1 MNKQRKIKQ
10 LKTLKKQLFKKTSLR
25 NLKIFEETCY
35 YILPYFTSFAIVAG
49 ASKINNNGFPFVKE
63 ELETKKMYTLDYKSN
78 VSKTIDEN
86 YSNDSL
92 SNHLIIYSPWE
103 YNDGKYIR
111 YKREYLLKKELLKD
125 IYDAVVNEDYN
136 YILENVPLKYETKEI
151 TNEVREEDW
160 LGIYWDADISYQ
172 DQEDFIMIEEST
184 KHFFLKNLITILI
197 TFISG
202 RGYNSIRPY
211 TYRETCQQ
219 INDEY
224 YKTIAPIE
232 KKILLKSK
240 KEDDCND

>member
-1 MNKQRKIKQ
+1 MNKQKEIKQ
-10 LKTLKKQLFKKTSLR
+10 LKTLKKQLFKKNTLKS
-25 NLKIFEETCY
+25 LKIFEEAIY
-35 YILPYFTSFAIVAG
+35 YILPYLTSFVIVAG
-49 ASKINNNGFPFVKE
+49 ASKINNNGFPFIKE

-78 VSKTIDEN
+78 VSKTVDEN
-86 YSNDSL
+86 YSNDLL
-92 SNHLIIYSPWE
+92 SSHLIIYTPWE
-103 YNDGKYIR
+103 YTDGKYIR

-125 IYDAVVNEDYN
+125 IYDAVAKEDYN
-136 YILENVPLKYETKEI
+136 YILENVPLKNEIKEI
-151 TNEVREEDW
+151 ANEVRKEDW
-160 LGIYWDADISYQ
+160 LGIYWDANISYQ
-172 DQEDFIMIEEST
+172 DEEDFVIIEEST

-202 RGYNSIRPY
+202 YGYNSIRPY

-240 KEDDCND
+240 KADDYND